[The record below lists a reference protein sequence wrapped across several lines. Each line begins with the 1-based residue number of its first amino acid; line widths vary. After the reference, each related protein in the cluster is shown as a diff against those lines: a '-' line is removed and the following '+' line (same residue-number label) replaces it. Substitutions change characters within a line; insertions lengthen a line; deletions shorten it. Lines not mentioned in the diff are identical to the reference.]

1 MKSTTEFGYT
11 FDYYDELYQMVS
23 FIEND
28 ASLDWDWEEQA
39 DELGQCLLAW
49 NFYEYD
55 EILPFEQKLSRVR
68 CFTYLLGRTRARY
81 DEATHTEFYNDFLE
95 NYDEDLITFEQV

>member
-1 MKSTTEFGYT
+1 MESTTEFGYT

-39 DELGQCLLAW
+39 DELGQCLLDW
-49 NFYEYD
+49 NYYEYD
-55 EILPFEQKLSRVR
+55 
-68 CFTYLLGRTRARY
+68 
-81 DEATHTEFYNDFLE
+81 
-95 NYDEDLITFEQV
+95 